1 MGTGLKLMN
10 ELSSKLRDLG
20 IEPGNLEV
28 FQIIC
33 LPENVFTFSS
43 PSEVYEPA
51 EATDLVKR
59 LKERGL
65 RSASLYE
72 LGFEASTLSR
82 RSDEKWLGVIWVRDK
97 VAIPVLT
104 GVLSALIA
112 TAITNASQKSDS
124 GKSIEIAK
132 DKVHVEL
139 YIENGEDVTSLK
151 YKGDGENL
159 LRVLEALQE
168 K

>member
-1 MGTGLKLMN
+1 MR
-10 ELSSKLRDLG
+10 ELSKLRDLG
-20 IEPGNLEV
+20 IEPGNLEA

-33 LPENVFTFSS
+33 LPENVFSFDS

-59 LKERGL
+59 LQEQGL

-104 GVLSALIA
+104 GVLSALIT
-112 TAITNASQKSDS
+112 TAITNVSQKSDS
-124 GKSIEIAK
+124 DKNSEVAK
-132 DKVHVEL
+132 DRVYVEL
-139 YIENGEDVTSLK
+139 YIENGEDVTNLK
-151 YKGDGENL
+151 YKGDGEKL
-159 LRVLEALQE
+159 IRLLEALQE